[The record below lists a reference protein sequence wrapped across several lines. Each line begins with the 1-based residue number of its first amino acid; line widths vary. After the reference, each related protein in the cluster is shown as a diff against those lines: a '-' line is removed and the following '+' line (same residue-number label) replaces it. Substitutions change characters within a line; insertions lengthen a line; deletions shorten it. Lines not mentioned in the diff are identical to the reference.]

1 MRAYV
6 CDVDAILECGVA
18 VVLLQNL
25 AVEIADD
32 RISEI
37 RVAIRLAIGI

>member
-6 CDVDAILECGVA
+6 CDADAILECDVA
-18 VVLLQNL
+18 AAFLRNL
-25 AVEIADD
+25 AAEIADD